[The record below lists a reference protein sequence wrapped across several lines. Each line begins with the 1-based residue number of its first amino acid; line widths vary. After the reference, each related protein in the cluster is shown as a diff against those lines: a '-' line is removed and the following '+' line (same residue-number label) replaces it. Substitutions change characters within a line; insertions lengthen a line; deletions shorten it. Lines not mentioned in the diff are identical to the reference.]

1 MHKSTTHS
9 SLPMRII
16 AGLGTLLAQMRQ
28 IARFAFAIR

>member
-1 MHKSTTHS
+1 MRKTSHS
-9 SLPMRII
+9 SLPMRVV